1 MCGICGVVQIGGP
14 PREVVAPDVLE
25 SMLDTIVHRG
35 PSDDG
40 VYQAPGVALGVRRL
54 SIVDVEGGHQPVSNE
69 DASIW
74 AVQNGELYNHL
85 DVRRRLLR
93 TSFSQPLRHRGDPAP
108 VRGARRRF
116 PEELRGMFAI
126 AVWDERRRRLVL
138 ARDRLG
144 IKPLYF
150 GRAGDLVVFGSEL
163 KAVLASGLFQ
173 PDLDYDAIDAY
184 LTLGYFPAP
193 LTPLGSPQAPS
204 RARAHDRRDDP
215 RRSILDVPASV
226 SRVRC
231 RWRTPLSS
239 SSRSSKNPSGSA

>member
-14 PREVVAPDVLE
+14 PREVVASDVLE

-85 DVRRRLLR
+85 DVRRR
-93 TSFSQPLRHRGDPAP
+93 FSAHRFRSRCDTEVIPHLYEE
-108 VRGARRRF
+108 RGGRF

-150 GRAGDLVVFGSEL
+150 GRAGDLLVFGSEL
-163 KAVLASGLFQ
+163 KSVLASGLFH
-173 PDLDYDAIDAY
+173 PYLDYDAIDAY

-193 LTPLGSPQAPS
+193 LTPLKEVRKLLPGHVLTIDETIRDEAFWTFPRPAPE
-204 RARAHDRRDDP
+204 P
-215 RRSILDVPASV
+215 
-226 SRVRC
+226 
-231 RWRTPLSS
+231 
-239 SSRSSKNPSGSA
+239 